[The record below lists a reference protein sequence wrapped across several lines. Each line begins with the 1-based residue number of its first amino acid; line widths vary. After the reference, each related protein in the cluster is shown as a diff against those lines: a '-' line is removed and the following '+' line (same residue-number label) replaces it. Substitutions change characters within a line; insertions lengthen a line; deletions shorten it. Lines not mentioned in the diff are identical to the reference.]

1 MMNKGLSRFI
11 EAQETVYGQ
20 ALSEIQHGRK
30 QSHWMWFI
38 FPQIQGLGF
47 SETSKHFAIRDSE
60 EASAF
65 LKDPILGSRLVNI
78 CNELL
83 KLKTNDAHLIFGS
96 PDDIKLK
103 SSMTLFA
110 SLPET
115 NPVFHQMLEKF
126 FQGEPDKKTL
136 ELIR

>member
-1 MMNKGLSRFI
+1 MNKDLSRFT
-11 EAQETVYGQ
+11 EAQEKVYAD
-20 ALSEIQHGRK
+20 ALSEIQRGRK

-47 SETSKHFAIRDSE
+47 SVTSKHFSIRDRE
-60 EASAF
+60 EASDF
-65 LKDPILGSRLVNI
+65 LKDPVLGSRLVNI

-83 KLKTNDAHLIFGS
+83 KLKTNDAHTIFGS

-110 SLPET
+110 SLTET
-115 NPVFHQMLEKF
+115 NPVFHKVLEKF